1 MAYQRVEVLT
11 GSERRRN
18 YTLAEKLRLVDEAF
32 RPGVVV
38 KQAASRLGVHES
50 LLYRWRGQLPVTGTA
65 VADPPDFIRVTLTPE
80 PTAPEVPVMKLA
92 EPVLPSVAPAILEIT
107 LPGGARV
114 RLEGPVDPVLATAIL
129 GALA

>member
-11 GSERRRN
+11 GSERRRT

-38 KQAASRLGVHES
+38 KQAARRLGVHES
-50 LLYRWRGQLPVTGTA
+50 LLYRWRSQLAGTDTA
-65 VADPPDFIRVTLTPE
+65 LADPPAFIPVTLMPE
-80 PTAPEVPVMKLA
+80 PTGPEIPVMNTA
-92 EPVLPSVAPAILEIT
+92 EPVLSAVAPVIVDVT
-107 LPGGARV
+107 LSSGARV
-114 RLEGPVDPVLATAIL
+114 RLEGPVDPALATAII